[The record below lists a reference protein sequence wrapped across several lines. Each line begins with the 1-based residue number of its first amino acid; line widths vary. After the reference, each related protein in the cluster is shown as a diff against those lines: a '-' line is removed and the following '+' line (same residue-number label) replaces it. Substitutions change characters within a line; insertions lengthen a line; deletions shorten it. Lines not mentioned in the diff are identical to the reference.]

1 MFIVWGR
8 KHVYRKQGYVA
19 DFCPICREPRAFELK
34 RVGSASHIYY
44 ISVGEGQL
52 VGYERTCLTCR
63 TPARAEPSTYASVA
77 KTLPAGLPELQAQTY
92 PNLAAALS
100 ERLALEE
107 RVRTAPS
114 SLQPEERQALIRSPF
129 VLLSPKVEKRF
140 ASTHIDGKAGLTILA
155 AIVLVILG
163 TFVIGVAVPESAMD
177 IAIAVMLA
185 LAAALVIWQVR
196 AGGRRFMK
204 REVVPVLAQT
214 LAPLRLTRTEVDAIL
229 QELRKAKHKIG
240 GKLRVDD
247 LFAKLE
253 TPAQSGS

>member
-1 MFIVWGR
+1 
-8 KHVYRKQGYVA
+8 
-19 DFCPICREPRAFELK
+19 
-34 RVGSASHIYY
+34 
-44 ISVGEGQL
+44 
-52 VGYERTCLTCR
+52 
-63 TPARAEPSTYASVA
+63 
-77 KTLPAGLPELQAQTY
+77 
-92 PNLAAALS
+92 
-100 ERLALEE
+100 
-107 RVRTAPS
+107 
-114 SLQPEERQALIRSPF
+114 
-129 VLLSPKVEKRF
+129 
-140 ASTHIDGKAGLTILA
+140 
-155 AIVLVILG
+155 
-163 TFVIGVAVPESAMD
+163 VIGVAVPESAMD

-214 LAPLRLTRTEVDAIL
+214 LAPLRPTRTEVDAIL